1 MSNVFNTLN
10 GDIRTSVNTPDFP
23 DPPWLHDPTFSPD
36 VRSVLNVP
44 ARFRLFD
51 AGVVRAMTRAEAD
64 ALAPTAGERS
74 AKIGELAAGTDE
86 RQRLTDA
93 EYATKK
99 ASAET
104 AATIGDLNAIG
115 DIVP

>member
-1 MSNVFNTLN
+1 MANVFNTLT
-10 GDIRTSVNTPDFP
+10 GAIRTSVNTPDFP
-23 DPPWLHDPTFSPD
+23 DPPWLYDPTFSPN
-36 VRSVLNVP
+36 VRTVLNVP
-44 ARFRLFD
+44 ARFRIFD
-51 AGVVRAMTRAEAD
+51 AGVVRAMTRPEAD
-64 ALAPTAGERS
+64 ALTPTAGERD
-74 AKIGELAAGTDE
+74 AKIGELAAATDE

-99 ASAET
+99 TSAET

>member
-1 MSNVFNTLN
+1 MSNVFNTTT
-10 GDIRTSVNTPDFP
+10 GEIRTSANTPDFP

-36 VRSVLNVP
+36 VRTVLQVP

-51 AGVVRAMTRAEAD
+51 GAVVRAMTRPEAD
-64 ALAPTAGERS
+64 ALVPTTGERG
-74 AKIGELAAGTDE
+74 AKIRDLAAGVDE
-86 RQRLTDA
+86 RQRLVDA

-104 AATIGDLNAIG
+104 AATLGDLNAIV
-115 DIVP
+115 DITP

>member
-1 MSNVFNTLN
+1 MANVFNTTT
-10 GDIRTSVNTPDFP
+10 GEIRTSANTPDFP
-23 DPPWLHDPTFSPD
+23 DPPFSPD
-36 VRSVLNVP
+36 VRAVLAVP
-44 ARFRLFD
+44 ARFRIFD
-51 AGVVRAMTRAEAD
+51 AGVVRAMTRPEAD
-64 ALAPTAGERS
+64 ALTPTSGERD
-74 AKIGELAAGTDE
+74 AKIGELARATDE

-104 AATIGDLNAIG
+104 AATVGDLNAIA